1 MRRRMLRTVAGLP
14 VVERAV
20 RALATRVPRRR
31 DVLAVLTFHRVA
43 TGDGVVPGLLS
54 ATPEGFARM
63 LDIAMDAFTVISI
76 EDVLARRYGGPPL
89 PARSLLLTFDDGYED
104 LADHAWPALTER
116 GLPAIVFVPTAFPAG
131 PHGPGSEFWWER
143 LWAAIRDSPA
153 DSVEI
158 AGTAHP
164 VTTDQERTAAYR
176 DARSWIKQ
184 LPHLDVEAAVSTI
197 EAAAGFAPGNLPTPS
212 GRPLDWDRL
221 RALQAAG
228 LALGSHTRT
237 HPLLTRVDDETIRR
251 EIIGGVE
258 DLRRETGM
266 HIPAFAFPSGALH
279 GAAAPAL
286 AEAGIHV
293 AFSTRRGVNDLADP
307 QWLELRRVNMSVTT
321 PASAVLVQAVR

>member
-1 MRRRMLRTVAGLP
+1 MLRSVAGLP
-14 VVERAV
+14 LVERAV

-31 DVLAVLTFHRVA
+31 DILAVLTFHRVVA
-43 TGDGVVPGLLS
+43 ADGVVPGLLS
-54 ATPEGFARM
+54 ATPEGFAAM
-63 LDIAMDAFTVISI
+63 LDIMMDAFTVISI
-76 EDVLARRYGGPPL
+76 ADVLARRDGGPPL
-89 PARSLLLTFDDGYED
+89 PSRSLLLTFDDGYED
-104 LADHAWPALTER
+104 LADHAWPALVAR

-131 PHGPGSEFWWER
+131 PGRPGAAFWWER
-143 LWAAIRDSPA
+143 LWAAIRDTPR
-153 DSVEI
+153 DSVDI
-158 AGTAHP
+158 AGTALP
-164 VTTDQERTAAYR
+164 VTTDRERTAAYR

-184 LPHLDVEAAVSTI
+184 LPHLDVEAAVGTV
-197 EAAAGFAPGNLPTPS
+197 EAAAGFGPESLPQPS

-221 RALQAAG
+221 RALHAAG

-258 DLRRETGM
+258 DLQRETGT

-293 AFSTRRGVNDLADP
+293 AFSTRRGVNDLGDA

-321 PASAVLVQAVR
+321 PASAVLAQAVR